1 MTSDIKAMTAEL
13 VRDANS
19 LVFLQLGESLRTEG
33 QIAAAKAVALTGLE
47 RHPQLPEAHDLCARI
62 LVSGEE
68 PEEASKVWA
77 KALELDPRHL
87 GAHKGLGFLYYSH
100 GDLDSALDHLELA
113 LSADPTN
120 QSVLQGLKA
129 VRQAAETAAA
139 GGAPPAAAKVA
150 SPPAPQSSGD
160 DPQALF
166 AGFESGDHGILLVD
180 GQGRALAGGIKG
192 PDGTDGSEE
201 AAAHLAGVSQEMTR
215 TSRMLEMGEWEWLVV
230 EADAGNVH
238 LTQPAEDALL
248 FIVRD
253 RDVPAG
259 RLGLLAESAGARAKS
274 WLEEQRK

>member
-1 MTSDIKAMTAEL
+1 MTSDIKAMTDEL

-19 LVFLQLGESLRTEG
+19 LMFLQLGEVLRTRG
-33 QIAAAKAVALTGLE
+33 QIDAAKKVALTGLE
-47 RHPQLPEAHDLCARI
+47 RHLQLPEAHDLYARI

-68 PEEASKVWA
+68 LEEASKVWA
-77 KALELDPRHL
+77 TALELDPRHL
-87 GAHKGLGFLYYSH
+87 GAHKGLGFLYYSQ

-129 VRQAAETAAA
+129 VRQAADTAVA
-139 GGAPPAAAKVA
+139 GGAPPEVA

-160 DPQALF
+160 ESQALF
-166 AGFESGDHGILLVD
+166 EGFETGDHGILLVD

-192 PDGTDGSEE
+192 PDGGDWSEE
-201 AAAHLAGVSQEMTR
+201 AAAHVAGVSQELKR
-215 TSRMLEMGEWEWLVV
+215 TSRMLEMGEWESLVV

-259 RLGLLAESAGARAKS
+259 RLGLLAESAGARAKD
-274 WLEEQRK
+274 WLEGQRK

>member
-1 MTSDIKAMTAEL
+1 MTLDIKAMTDEL

-19 LVFLQLGESLRTEG
+19 LVFLQLGEVLRTEG
-33 QIAAAKAVALTGLE
+33 QINAAKKVALTGLE
-47 RHPQLPEAHDLCARI
+47 RHPRLPDVHDLYARI

-68 PEEASKVWA
+68 LDEASKVWGM
-77 KALELDPRHL
+77 ALELDPRHL
-87 GAHKGLGFLYYSH
+87 GAHKGLGFLYYSQ

-113 LSADPTN
+113 LSVDPTN
-120 QSVLQGLKA
+120 QSVIQGLQA

-139 GGAPPAAAKVA
+139 GGAPPEVV
-150 SPPAPQSSGD
+150 SPPEQQSSGD
-160 DPQALF
+160 ESQALF
-166 AGFESGDHGILLVD
+166 EGFESGDHGILLVD

-201 AAAHLAGVSQEMTR
+201 AAAHLAGVSQELTR

-259 RLGLLAESAGARAKS
+259 RLGLLAESAGARAKA
-274 WLEEQRK
+274 WLEGQRK